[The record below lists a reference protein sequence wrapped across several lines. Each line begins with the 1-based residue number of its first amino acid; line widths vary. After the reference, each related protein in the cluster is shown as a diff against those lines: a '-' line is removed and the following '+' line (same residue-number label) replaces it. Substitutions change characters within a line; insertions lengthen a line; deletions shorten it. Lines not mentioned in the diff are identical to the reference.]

1 MGADAR
7 AGVREQLAQLR
18 AEEGAMADFRERLGA
33 TVAAMRCGPPPCPPR
48 RWEGRSWAQL
58 NPSWKP
64 RGFAA

>member
-33 TVAAMRCGPPPCPPR
+33 TVAAMRCEPPPPPPPPPLPR
-48 RWEGRSWAQL
+48 
-58 NPSWKP
+58 PSL
-64 RGFAA
+64 GGTVLGST

>member
-33 TVAAMRCGPPPCPPR
+33 TLQIVR
-48 RWEGRSWAQL
+48 
-58 NPSWKP
+58 
-64 RGFAA
+64 

>member
-33 TVAAMRCGPPPCPPR
+33 TVAAMRCEPPPLPR
-48 RWEGRSWAQL
+48 
-58 NPSWKP
+58 PSL
-64 RGFAA
+64 GGTVLGST